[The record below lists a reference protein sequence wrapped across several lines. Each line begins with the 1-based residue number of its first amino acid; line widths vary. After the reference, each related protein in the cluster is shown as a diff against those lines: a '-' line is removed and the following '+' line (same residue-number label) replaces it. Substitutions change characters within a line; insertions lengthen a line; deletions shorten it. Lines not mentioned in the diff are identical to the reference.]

1 MATFQIIGTI
11 VLVACALGIFYGMFK
26 MSRHDRKDN
35 NGNNHFKSKGTQ
47 HKLLA
52 VLLLLIAM
60 GLGQSAWATTKTI
73 SYDITYINPGYPSC
87 SVIITRTGD
96 TPFDGSNTTT
106 YTIEVNNNTLG
117 NSGTSGNY
125 SVMLA
130 DGFQLSI
137 SWSAGSNV
145 TLMSNTFRPGS
156 GKSINCS
163 VVTNPNDYYYV
174 TNLQIRGMEGVW
186 SNTNYDYQWHFEQ
199 YETTQYSFGGFTVT
213 YTDYPSLSIFGSAGN
228 NAYKITNKYEL
239 QHLAN
244 YVNNGR
250 NNCEGLTFI
259 QTKDITGDDSYTPI
273 GFSYNNH
280 NDAPFS
286 GTYDGMG
293 YTLSGITVNRFGP
306 GDENTQVGLFGYISS
321 ATIKNIVLTNSTFN
335 GSEHTG
341 GIVGYNFQG
350 VVSNCRV
357 TSSVHVNAGISNAH
371 DHGGITGA
379 SYGGFCKVTGCISA
393 AVVSRNDMNDCNGY
407 GGITGTVYQGAHVE
421 DCLYIGNDV
430 SGNTCSG
437 AIVGCNDSG
446 AHNFFN
452 NYYTN
457 INLGGVDGNDENGAR
472 RARIITLGENVIFSD
487 NEKVYDVSGLT
498 AIGTNPAAGYV
509 CGALRTSDGTV
520 YCGANQTVNC
530 GNTLGSL
537 STGYIA
543 VYSST
548 NGGYFNDKKLTMP
561 DADVSISVAVTDV
574 WGVSASPAAD
584 GSEDNPYT
592 ITNTDGLNLLAKM
605 VNGTDGYTTNTF
617 SGKFFKLANDIAYI
631 YTSNWNATSNME
643 NNYTVI
649 GDETHTFE
657 GTFDGYNNTIGGIRY
672 RESFDHGYRGLFGRL
687 GNGCTIK
694 NLTLANTR
702 ISGKE
707 YTGGIAGKTD
717 SGSKIENCTVANDVD
732 VNYASSGSYHGGIVG
747 DNVGTIKGCLS
758 RATLTIGVTSYN
770 YYGGIAGQNYGT
782 ISNCIAWGVTIPKL
796 PNSGIITGYNNG
808 SLVENYYHDCA
819 KGSFT
824 DNIGCENGDCDGAR
838 GVYSVTTPSNV
849 TATGDNTVK
858 VGGED
863 YFIAGITMVTL
874 TSEPLA
880 TGYKYH
886 YAYSFPGS
894 SDNDINGN
902 SFLMPSGDTEVASII
917 CRTIEV
923 TGYGT
928 GNDKWVFIASP
939 SANPQPIADVE
950 GLLGTVVTY
959 SPLTYDYDLYR
970 LNPYSMMWESY
981 QRHKN
986 DFISLINGKGYLYA
1000 TKETKTIAFP
1010 EPFVNG
1016 SLKDVPLEQG
1026 WNLVGNPFIA
1036 DAYVNRAFYRMN
1048 AEGTGIEPVVANFD
1062 EFVPTKIPACTGIV
1076 VYAETSD
1083 EKVNFIK
1090 DVPVTAT
1097 NDQGHLTIALT
1108 QPVSEPVERAGIS
1121 TSSTTGTLDKAIV
1134 NFNEGGQLNK
1144 FYFLEQDANIY
1155 LPQGGKEFAIAYSE
1169 GLGEMPLNFKAR
1181 KNGEYTLTVNPEG
1194 VKMKYLH
1201 LIDNMTGA
1209 DVDLLASSAPEP
1221 VEGPNA
1227 SEAGP
1232 STSSGTSYTFTAKT
1246 TDYASRFKLVFRAN
1260 NENGPLTGSEAFA
1273 FISDG
1278 DIVITDAPANATL
1291 QILDVTGRV
1300 ILSGDAI
1307 NRVSTG
1313 GMTAGVYVLRL
1324 IDGKDVKTQK
1334 IVIP

>member
-1 MATFQIIGTI
+1 M
-11 VLVACALGIFYGMFK
+11 VACALGILYGMFK

-73 SYDITYINPGYPSC
+73 SYNISHIEPGSGLNPH
-87 SVIITRTGD
+87 VVTITRTGD

-117 NSGTSGNY
+117 SNPGNSGYY

-145 TLMSNTFRPGS
+145 TFMSNTFRPGS
-156 GKSINCS
+156 GESINCNIN
-163 VVTNPNDYYYV
+163 TNPNDYYYV
-174 TNLQIRGMEGVW
+174 TNLQMRGMEGVW
-186 SNTNYDYQWHFEQ
+186 SDTNYDYQWRFGQ
-199 YETTQYSFGGFTVT
+199 YKTTQYSFGGFTVT
-213 YTDYPSLSIFGSAGN
+213 YTDYPSLHIFDSAGT
-228 NAYKITNKYEL
+228 NAYKIKNKYEL

-250 NNCEGLTFI
+250 NNCEDLTFI
-259 QTKDITGDDSYTPI
+259 QTKDYT
-273 GFSYNNH
+273 S
-280 NDAPFS
+280 
-286 GTYDGMG
+286 
-293 YTLSGITVNRFGP
+293 
-306 GDENTQVGLFGYISS
+306 
-321 ATIKNIVLTNSTFN
+321 
-335 GSEHTG
+335 
-341 GIVGYNFQG
+341 
-350 VVSNCRV
+350 
-357 TSSVHVNAGISNAH
+357 
-371 DHGGITGA
+371 
-379 SYGGFCKVTGCISA
+379 
-393 AVVSRNDMNDCNGY
+393 
-407 GGITGTVYQGAHVE
+407 
-421 DCLYIGNDV
+421 
-430 SGNTCSG
+430 
-437 AIVGCNDSG
+437 
-446 AHNFFN
+446 
-452 NYYTN
+452 
-457 INLGGVDGNDENGAR
+457 
-472 RARIITLGENVIFSD
+472 
-487 NEKVYDVSGLT
+487 
-498 AIGTNPAAGYV
+498 
-509 CGALRTSDGTV
+509 
-520 YCGANQTVNC
+520 
-530 GNTLGSL
+530 
-537 STGYIA
+537 
-543 VYSST
+543 
-548 NGGYFNDKKLTMP
+548 
-561 DADVSISVAVTDV
+561 
-574 WGVSASPAAD
+574 
-584 GSEDNPYT
+584 
-592 ITNTDGLNLLAKM
+592 
-605 VNGTDGYTTNTF
+605 NTF

-631 YTSNWNATSNME
+631 YTSNWNATSNKE

-649 GDETHTFE
+649 GDETHTFD
-657 GTFDGYNNTIGGIRY
+657 GTFDGYNNTISGIRY
-672 RESFDHGYRGLFGRL
+672 RETFDHGYRGLFGRL

-702 ISGKE
+702 ISGKD

-732 VNYASSGSYHGGIVG
+732 VNYASSGSYHGGIAG
-747 DNVGTIKGCLS
+747 NNEGIINECLC
-758 RATLTIGVTSYN
+758 RAILTLNTALSLN
-770 YYGGIAGQNYGT
+770 YYGGIAGQNHGT

-796 PNSGIITGYNNG
+796 PKSGIITGYNNG

-970 LNPYSMMWESY
+970 LNPYSMMWENY

-1026 WNLVGNPFIA
+1026 WNLVGNPFIT
-1036 DAYVNRAFYRMN
+1036 DANVNRAFYRMN
-1048 AEGTGIEPVVANFD
+1048 AEGTCIEPVVANFD
-1062 EFVPTKIPACTGIV
+1062 TKIPACTGIV

-1083 EKVNFIK
+1083 ETVNFIK

-1097 NDQGHLTIALT
+1097 NGQGHLTIALT
-1108 QPVSEPVERAGIS
+1108 QPVLEPVERAGIS

-1144 FYFLEQDANIY
+1144 LYFLEQDANIY
-1155 LPQGGKEFAIAYSE
+1155 LSQGGKEFAIAYSE

-1246 TDYASRFKLVFRAN
+1246 TDYASRFKLAFRAN
-1260 NENGPLTGSEAFA
+1260 NENGLSTGSEAFA

-1307 NRVSTG
+1307 NRVSTD

-1324 IDGKDVKTQK
+1324 IDGKDAKTQK

>member
-1 MATFQIIGTI
+1 MIRHNTFRN
-11 VLVACALGIFYGMFK
+11 VLSA
-26 MSRHDRKDN
+26 
-35 NGNNHFKSKGTQ
+35 
-47 HKLLA
+47 
-52 VLLLLIAM
+52 LLLMMAV
-60 GLGQSAWATTKTI
+60 GFGQTAKATTKTV
-73 SYDITYINPGYPSC
+73 SYNIAYIDPGSTSC

-117 NSGTSGNY
+117 STPGNPGYY

-156 GKSINCS
+156 GKTINYS

-186 SNTNYDYQWHFEQ
+186 SNTNYDYQWHFGQ

-273 GFSYNNH
+273 GFSYDNH
-280 NDAPFS
+280 NNAPFS

-306 GDENTQVGLFGYISS
+306 GEENTQVGLFGYISS

-379 SYGGFCKVTGCISA
+379 SYGGFCKVRGCISA
-393 AVVSRNDMNDCNGY
+393 AVVSRNGMNDCNGY

-421 DCLYIGNDV
+421 DCLYIGNYV

-472 RARIITLGENVIFSD
+472 RARIITLSENVIFSD

-561 DADVSISVAVTDV
+561 DADVSISVTVTDA

-584 GSEDNPYT
+584 GSEDYPYT

-732 VNYASSGSYHGGIVG
+732 VNYASSGSYHGGIAG
-747 DNVGTIKGCLS
+747 NNEGIINECLC
-758 RATLTIGVTSYN
+758 RAILTLNTALSLN

-782 ISNCIAWGVTIPKL
+782 ISNCIAWGVTIPIL
-796 PNSGIITGYNNG
+796 QNSGIITGYNNG
-808 SLVENYYHDCA
+808 SLVENYYRDCA

-849 TATGDNTVK
+849 TATGDKLVD

-863 YFIAGITMVTL
+863 YYIAGITMVTL

-894 SDNDINGN
+894 SDNYINGN
-902 SFLMPSGDTEVASII
+902 TFLMPSGDTEVASII

-923 TGYGT
+923 TGYGN

-939 SANPQPIADVE
+939 SANPQPIVDVE
-950 GLLGTVVTY
+950 GLLGGIISY
-959 SPLTYDYDLYR
+959 SPITYDFDLYR
-970 LNPYSMMWESY
+970 LNPYSMMWENY
-981 QRHKN
+981 QLHKY

-1000 TKETKTIAFP
+1000 TKETKTIAFQ
-1010 EPFVNG
+1010 EPFVSG

-1036 DAYVNRAFYRMN
+1036 DAYVNRAFYKMN

-1062 EFVPTKIPACTGIV
+1062 EYVPTKIPACTGIV

-1083 EKVNFIK
+1083 ETVNFVK
-1090 DVPVTAT
+1090 DIPFTAT

-1108 QPVSEPVERAGIS
+1108 QANSRGNS
-1121 TSSTTGTLDKAIV
+1121 TLDKAIV
-1134 NFNEGGQLNK
+1134 NFNEGGQLGK
-1144 FYFLEQDANIY
+1144 FYFGEQNANIY
-1155 LPQGGKEFAIAYSE
+1155 IPRNHDEYAIIHSDRRSDVDVHFKAKEFGYYTISFASE
-1169 GLGEMPLNFKAR
+1169 NTDI
-1181 KNGEYTLTVNPEG
+1181 NGIQ
-1194 VKMKYLH
+1194 
-1201 LIDNMTGA
+1201 LIDLFTN
-1209 DVDLLASSAPEP
+1209 DIIDL
-1221 VEGPNA
+1221 
-1227 SEAGP
+1227 SEN
-1232 STSSGTSYTFTAKT
+1232 SSYTFTGSPA
-1246 TDYASRFKLVFRAN
+1246 DRAARFKLVFNNVSEENDIFAYQNGDDIIVDGEGELQVFDVMGRMIAN
-1260 NENGPLTGSEAFA
+1260 QRINGVETIAKPELTG
-1273 FISDG
+1273 
-1278 DIVITDAPANATL
+1278 VY
-1291 QILDVTGRV
+1291 ILKM
-1300 ILSGDAI
+1300 
-1307 NRVSTG
+1307 NE
-1313 GMTAGVYVLRL
+1313 
-1324 IDGKDVKTQK
+1324 KTQK
-1334 IVIP
+1334 IVVK